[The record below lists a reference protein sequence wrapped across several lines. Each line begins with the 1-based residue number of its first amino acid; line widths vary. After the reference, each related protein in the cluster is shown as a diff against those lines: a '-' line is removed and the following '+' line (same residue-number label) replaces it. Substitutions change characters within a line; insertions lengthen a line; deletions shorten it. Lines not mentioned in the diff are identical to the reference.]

1 MEVVSV
7 GEDEEREEGEE
18 KERVVKMAAVSSVY
32 RGKDKVKRK
41 MLKAHRYDQLLSL
54 SFCPQCYQ
62 ERDSEER
69 KRLQQ

>member
-18 KERVVKMAAVSSVY
+18 KERVVKMTTVSSVY

-41 MLKAHRYDQLLSL
+41 MLKAHPFDQLLSL
-54 SFCPQCYQ
+54 SFCLECYQ
-62 ERDSEER
+62 ERDTEER
-69 KRLQQ
+69 KRLRK

>member
-41 MLKAHRYDQLLSL
+41 MLKAHRYDLLLSL